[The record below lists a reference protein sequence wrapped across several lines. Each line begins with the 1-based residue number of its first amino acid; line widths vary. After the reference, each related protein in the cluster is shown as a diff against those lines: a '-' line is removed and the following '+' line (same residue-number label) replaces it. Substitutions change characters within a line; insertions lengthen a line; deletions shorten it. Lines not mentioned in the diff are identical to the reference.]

1 MRDLKRDRTGG
12 GLLHLGKDGVIRSL
26 SAEYRVVE
34 AKGLRPEQIEQ
45 LIKAVPRSENLEDF
59 QGIDGTRVPKEE

>member
-1 MRDLKRDRTGG
+1 M
-12 GLLHLGKDGVIRSL
+12 HLGKDGVIRSL